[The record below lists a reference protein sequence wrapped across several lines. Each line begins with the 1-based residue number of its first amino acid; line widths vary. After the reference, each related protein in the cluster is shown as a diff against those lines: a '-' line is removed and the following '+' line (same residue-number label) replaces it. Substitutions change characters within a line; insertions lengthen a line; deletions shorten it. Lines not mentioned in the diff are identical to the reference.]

1 MSYLSRMFRR
11 TSCTRRS
18 VFPADSARLSSVCAV
33 ALCALVLA
41 ACGKSEPP
49 KPDDDPKVSGNTIQ
63 FPASVKS
70 LPGIAGEPAK
80 AGGER
85 MLNLPGR
92 LVWNEDKTVRVSTPF
107 AGRVTE
113 VLVQPGATVKAGQ
126 PLASL
131 TSPDF
136 GVAQA
141 DARKAAA
148 DSAVAAKALARQREL
163 YGAGVIA
170 QKELEQSQADAARAA
185 ADLQR
190 TQAALRQ
197 YGAAAGSDGVNQR
210 FALRSPIDGL
220 VVERNINQ
228 GMELRPD
235 QPPAAPLFLITDPTT
250 LWAQVDAAESDLSLF
265 RDGVMVQVVTA
276 AYPGETFTGTVV
288 KIADYVDP
296 TARSIKVRLSVPNP
310 GRRLKAEMFVTARM
324 PAASFE
330 GIAVPSKAVF
340 LADNRN
346 YVFVRTAANT
356 FERRQV
362 RVGVTMPG
370 TTELL
375 EGVKEGETV
384 VTEGNLYLQDILRD
398 ATAVNAARAADKK

>member
-1 MSYLSRMFRR
+1 MSLLSSM
-11 TSCTRRS
+11 SCNPRFSGFLAGWSARRS
-18 VFPADSARLSSVCAV
+18 
-33 ALCALVLA
+33 ALCAVSLCALALA
-41 ACGKSEPP
+41 ACGKSEAP
-49 KPDDDPKVSGNTIQ
+49 KPDDEPKVTGNTIQ
-63 FPASVKS
+63 FPATVKT
-70 LPGIAGEPAK
+70 LPGIAGEVAK
-80 AGGER
+80 TGGER
-85 MLNLPGR
+85 MLSLPGR
-92 LVWNEDKTVRVSTPF
+92 LVWNEDKTVRVFTPF

-113 VLVQPGATVKAGQ
+113 ILVQPGTTVKAGQ

-163 YGAGVIA
+163 YGAGIVA
-170 QKELEQSQADAARAA
+170 QKELEQAQADAARAA

-197 YGAAAGSDGVNQR
+197 YGAAEGGSDGVNQR

-220 VVERNINQ
+220 VVERNINP
-228 GMELRPD
+228 GMQLRPD
-235 QPPAAPLFLITDPTT
+235 QQPTAPLFLVTDPST
-250 LWAQVDAAESDLSLF
+250 LWAQVDASEADLSLF
-265 RDGVMVQVVTA
+265 KPGVSVQLSTA
-276 AYPGETFTGTVV
+276 AYPGETFAGTVV

-310 GRRLKAEMFVTARM
+310 DRRLKAEMFVTAKL
-324 PAASFE
+324 PAASFK
-330 GIAVPSKAVF
+330 GISVPSKAVF

-346 YVFVRTAANT
+346 YVFVRTAANS

-370 TTELL
+370 TSEIL
-375 EGVKEGETV
+375 EGVKDGETV

-398 ATAVNAARAADKK
+398 ATAVNAARAAEKK